1 MQSFVANETVKRAAA
16 MSSINI
22 GELPKHLSD
31 EFYAE
36 QPSSEL
42 RYAAR
47 TRDVCA
53 HGYNTLSFET
63 VYKTAV
69 EDYPRVKGWIID
81 CLGMAGV

>member
-1 MQSFVANETVKRAAA
+1 MKPRDRHVLEKILEEISYLETLLEGVDMQSFVANETVKRSAA

-22 GELPKHLSD
+22 GELAKHLSD

-47 TRDVCA
+47 TRDVYA
-53 HGYNTLSFET
+53 HG
-63 VYKTAV
+63 
-69 EDYPRVKGWIID
+69 
-81 CLGMAGV
+81 